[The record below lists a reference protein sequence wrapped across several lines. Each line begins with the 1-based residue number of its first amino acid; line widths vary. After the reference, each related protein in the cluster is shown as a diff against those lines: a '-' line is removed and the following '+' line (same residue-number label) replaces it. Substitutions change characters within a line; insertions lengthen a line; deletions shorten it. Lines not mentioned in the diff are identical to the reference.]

1 MSFSNSMIETSSSFL
16 FTIPIYTTF
25 NNKIKR
31 FNKIGPHNVDILSII
46 FGNLLGQGVIKS
58 KKEVNGTSITFF
70 QEAMHVK
77 YLLWLHNKLQNAG
90 YCNPTVPTIGKRL
103 GKKGKILKIIRFSTW
118 SYTSFDFI
126 QDLWYKKGIKIVPHN
141 IETFLTPLALAIWIM
156 DSGVKSNGGL
166 KIINCYSYSECLLL
180 LQVLHNKFELKATI
194 QSTSLSY
201 QYQIN
206 ISKESILKLS
216 KIVAPFIIPEMK
228 YKLLPAAAGG

>member
-1 MSFSNSMIETSSSFL
+1 MTTTFGKGGKIKHQSSFNSYSYSSFNWILEL
-16 FTIPIYTTF
+16 FYKKDIKTIPPIIEDY
-25 NNKIKR
+25 
-31 FNKIGPHNVDILSII
+31 LS
-46 FGNLLGQGVIKS
+46 
-58 KKEVNGTSITFF
+58 
-70 QEAMHVK
+70 
-77 YLLWLHNKLQNAG
+77 
-90 YCNPTVPTIGKRL
+90 
-103 GKKGKILKIIRFSTW
+103 
-118 SYTSFDFI
+118 
-126 QDLWYKKGIKIVPHN
+126 
-141 IETFLTPLALAIWIM
+141 PLALAIWIM